1 MRAVRGLGLTWREK
15 AREEY
20 FPSFAGS
27 GWNRWRQRA
36 LPWTSQSLRSEAR
49 ERAYVEL
56 VGVWLDEGQ
65 VAA

>member
-1 MRAVRGLGLTWREK
+1 
-15 AREEY
+15 
-20 FPSFAGS
+20 
-27 GWNRWRQRA
+27 